1 MESIIDR
8 GGKSVEISCYLF
20 GIVIHSSSNYEA
32 KLRDASRVG
41 SVAWKKKA
49 QALNWLVRNRL
60 FQVVVTMSDVWRIF
74 VVEAEEALN
83 HNIVNSLRKDGYIV
97 QGVMNGADAIH
108 ILWSEEYDVVLCD
121 LKAPG
126 ADGFEL
132 LQWLRAS
139 HPNTRTILIGAP
151 DSADLRMQALESGAA
166 GYLEKPLD
174 LHRLKEE
181 LRRLL
186 QQTGFS
192 ANLDSF
198 DLLDVI
204 QIITMSRKNIAL
216 LANTGLEERG
226 LLCFK
231 NGDLV
236 WAEYGILRGE
246 EAFFAL
252 AAHKNGT
259 VTQQP
264 WDEQVVANVTQPL
277 SRLIFQALQYRTKY
291 ADQQPYSGELAPV
304 SGGLSFNEEPMGN
317 NTLLMGEEDDTPFG
331 VLDDSLPQ
339 DVPFASPVVPQEAS
353 LSQMDASRE
362 WWERSGAMSALNSED
377 GIGVPL
383 PAALEAAPTMA
394 IDGSVR
400 AEGTVVPQPYKA
412 VGGSRDDLP
421 SWLTE
426 QPTAA
431 HSVVPSPMLS
441 ASAQIPVIKASS
453 SEWQPSQSISNGAL
467 ASGLSTGMR
476 AIVGTPKQATG
487 TQQQK
492 QGTGT
497 QKQVSRPHN
506 QLITDTGARRV
517 SPAEWQMPEPSAL
530 TFPLAEDAAQNVVL
544 VGTNGSGS
552 LSATKEASGTLQS
565 SKHNYN
571 YSALVSALQSLGYS
585 IPGFIAAA
593 VVNIDGQSIAQ
604 VAVDEMDISR
614 ICKYFSTILKDTQQS
629 IAQGMWGDYENTI
642 ITSSDR
648 YILMRIISNER
659 STFQVL
665 ITTHDAKPTESLE
678 VMMNVE
684 GAISAALRI

>member
-1 MESIIDR
+1 
-8 GGKSVEISCYLF
+8 
-20 GIVIHSSSNYEA
+20 
-32 KLRDASRVG
+32 
-41 SVAWKKKA
+41 
-49 QALNWLVRNRL
+49 
-60 FQVVVTMSDVWRIF
+60 MSDVWRIF

-204 QIITMSRKNIAL
+204 QIITMSRKSIAL

-264 WDEQVVANVTQPL
+264 WNEQVAANVTQPL

-291 ADQQPYSGELAPV
+291 ADQQPYSGELVPV
-304 SGGLSFNEEPMGN
+304 SGGLSFNEESMAN

-331 VLDDSLPQ
+331 MLGDSLPL
-339 DVPFASPVVPQEAS
+339 DTPFASPMVAQEAS

-377 GIGVPL
+377 GIGVARVPL

-394 IDGSVR
+394 IDSSVL
-400 AEGTVVPQPYKA
+400 AESTMTSPAYKA
-412 VGGSRDDLP
+412 VGGQHNDLP

-441 ASAQIPVIKASS
+441 DSAQIPVIKASS
-453 SEWQPSQSISNGAL
+453 PEWQPSQPISNGAL

-476 AIVGTPKQATG
+476 AIAGTPKQATG
-487 TQQQK
+487 THQRK

-497 QKQVSRPHN
+497 QKQISRPHN

-530 TFPLAEDAAQNVVL
+530 TFLPAEDVAENAVL
-544 VGTNGSGS
+544 VGTNGSAVI
-552 LSATKEASGTLQS
+552 SATKEASGALQS
-565 SKHNYN
+565 VKHNYN

-604 VAVDEMDISR
+604 VAVDELDITR

-629 IAQGMWGDYENTI
+629 IAQGMWGDYENTV

-648 YILMRIISNER
+648 YILMRVIGDER

-665 ITTHDAKPTESLE
+665 ITTHEAKPAESLE
-678 VMMNVE
+678 VMTNVE
-684 GAISAALRI
+684 GAISAALRV

>member
-1 MESIIDR
+1 
-8 GGKSVEISCYLF
+8 
-20 GIVIHSSSNYEA
+20 
-32 KLRDASRVG
+32 LRVD

-49 QALNWLVRNRL
+49 QALSWLVRNRL

-151 DSADLRMQALESGAA
+151 DSEELRMQALESGAA

-291 ADQQPYSGELAPV
+291 ADQQPYSGELVPV
-304 SGGLSFNEEPMGN
+304 SGGLSFNEESMAN

-331 VLDDSLPQ
+331 VLGDSLPL
-339 DVPFASPVVPQEAS
+339 DAPFASPMVPQEVS

-383 PAALEAAPTMA
+383 PAASLEAAPTIA
-394 IDGSVR
+394 IDGSVL
-400 AEGTVVPQPYKA
+400 AESAKAPPTYKA
-412 VGGSRDDLP
+412 VSGSRDDLP

-453 SEWQPSQSISNGAL
+453 PEWQPSQPISNGAL
-467 ASGLSTGMR
+467 ASDLSTGMR
-476 AIVGTPKQATG
+476 PVAGTPKQATG
-487 TQQQK
+487 THQRK

-506 QLITDTGARRV
+506 QLITDTGARRA

-530 TFPLAEDAAQNVVL
+530 TFSPAENAAQNAVL
-544 VGTNGSGS
+544 VGTNGSSGF
-552 LSATKEASGTLQS
+552 SATKEASGALQS
-565 SKHNYN
+565 IKYNYN

-593 VVNIDGQSIAQ
+593 VVNMDGQSIAQ
-604 VAVDEMDISR
+604 VAVDELDITR
-614 ICKYFSTILKDTQQS
+614 ICKYFGTILKDTQQS
-629 IAQGMWGDYENTI
+629 IAQGMWGDYENTV

-648 YILMRIISNER
+648 YILMRVIGNER

-665 ITTHDAKPTESLE
+665 ITTHEAKPTESLE
-678 VMMNVE
+678 VMTNVE
-684 GAISAALRI
+684 GAISAALHV

>member
-1 MESIIDR
+1 
-8 GGKSVEISCYLF
+8 
-20 GIVIHSSSNYEA
+20 
-32 KLRDASRVG
+32 
-41 SVAWKKKA
+41 
-49 QALNWLVRNRL
+49 
-60 FQVVVTMSDVWRIF
+60 MSDVWRIF

-97 QGVMNGADAIH
+97 QGVMNGADALH

-174 LHRLKEE
+174 LHLLKEE

-204 QIITMSRKNIAL
+204 QIITMSRKSIAL

-231 NGDLV
+231 GGDLV
-236 WAEYGILRGE
+236 WAEYGVLRGE

-264 WDEQVVANVTQPL
+264 WNEQVVANVTQPL

-291 ADQQPYSGELAPV
+291 ANQQPYSGELAPV
-304 SGGLSFNEEPMGN
+304 SGGLSFNEESMAS
-317 NTLLMGEEDDTPFG
+317 NTLLMEGEEDDTPFG
-331 VLDDSLPQ
+331 VLGDSLPH
-339 DVPFASPVVPQEAS
+339 DAPFAPGVQQEAS
-353 LSQMDASRE
+353 ISQMDTTRE
-362 WWERSGAMSALNSED
+362 WWERSGAMSSLNSED
-377 GIGVPL
+377 GIGTARVSL

-394 IDGSVR
+394 IDGTVL
-400 AEGTVVPQPYKA
+400 AESTMTPPEYKA
-412 VGGSRDDLP
+412 TSGLHNDLP

-431 HSVVPSPMLS
+431 HSVIPSPMLS
-441 ASAQIPVIKASS
+441 ASAPIPVIRTSS
-453 SEWQPSQSISNGAL
+453 PEWQPPQPMSNGAL

-476 AIVGTPKQATG
+476 AIAGTPKQATG
-487 TQQQK
+487 NHQRK
-492 QGTGT
+492 QATGT
-497 QKQVSRPHN
+497 QKQISRPQN

-530 TFPLAEDAAQNVVL
+530 SFPLPEDAVQDAAQ
-544 VGTNGSGS
+544 VGTNGSVDFS
-552 LSATKEASGTLQS
+552 STKEASGALQS
-565 SKHNYN
+565 IRHNYN

-604 VAVDEMDISR
+604 VAVDELDISR

-629 IAQGMWGDYENTI
+629 LAQGMWGDYENTV

-648 YILMRIISNER
+648 YILMRVIGNER

-665 ITTHDAKPTESLE
+665 ITTLEAKPTESLE
-678 VMMNVE
+678 VMTNVE
-684 GAISAALRI
+684 GAIIAALHV

>member
-1 MESIIDR
+1 
-8 GGKSVEISCYLF
+8 
-20 GIVIHSSSNYEA
+20 
-32 KLRDASRVG
+32 
-41 SVAWKKKA
+41 
-49 QALNWLVRNRL
+49 
-60 FQVVVTMSDVWRIF
+60 MSDVWRIF

-174 LHRLKEE
+174 LHMLKEE

-204 QIITMSRKNIAL
+204 QIITMSRKSIAL

-264 WDEQVVANVTQPL
+264 WNEQVVANVTQPL

-291 ADQQPYSGELAPV
+291 ANQQPYSGELVPV
-304 SGGLSFNEEPMGN
+304 SGGLSFNEESMAS
-317 NTLLMGEEDDTPFG
+317 NTLLMAEEDDDTPFG
-331 VLDDSLPQ
+331 VLGDSLPL
-339 DVPFASPVVPQEAS
+339 DAPFAPPVMQQEVS
-353 LSQMDASRE
+353 LSQMDTTRE
-362 WWERSGAMSALNSED
+362 WWERSGAMSSLNSED
-377 GIGVPL
+377 GIGVAGVSL

-394 IDGSVR
+394 IDGSVL
-400 AEGTVVPQPYKA
+400 AESTMAPPAYKA
-412 VGGSRDDLP
+412 VGSQRNDLP

-431 HSVVPSPMLS
+431 HSAIPSPMLS
-441 ASAQIPVIKASS
+441 DSAQIPVIRASS
-453 SEWQPSQSISNGAL
+453 PEWQPSQSMSNGAL
-467 ASGLSTGMR
+467 ASDMSTGMR
-476 AIVGTPKQATG
+476 AIARTPKQATG
-487 TQQQK
+487 THQRK
-492 QGTGT
+492 QATGT
-497 QKQVSRPHN
+497 QKQISQPQNR
-506 QLITDTGARRV
+506 LITDTGARRA
-517 SPAEWQMPEPSAL
+517 SPAEWQMPEPTAL
-530 TFPLAEDAAQNVVL
+530 TFPLTEDAAQNAAV
-544 VGTNGSGS
+544 VGTNGSADFS
-552 LSATKEASGTLQS
+552 STKEVSGALQS
-565 SKHNYN
+565 IKPNYN

-593 VVNIDGQSIAQ
+593 VVNIEGLSIAQ
-604 VAVDEMDISR
+604 VAVDELDISR
-614 ICKYFSTILKDTQQS
+614 ICKHFSTILKGTQQS
-629 IAQGMWGDYENTI
+629 LAQGMWGDYENTV

-648 YILMRIISNER
+648 YILMRVIGNES
-659 STFQVL
+659 STFQIL
-665 ITTHDAKPTESLE
+665 ITTHEAKPAESLE
-678 VMMNVE
+678 VMTNVE

>member
-1 MESIIDR
+1 
-8 GGKSVEISCYLF
+8 
-20 GIVIHSSSNYEA
+20 
-32 KLRDASRVG
+32 
-41 SVAWKKKA
+41 
-49 QALNWLVRNRL
+49 LNWLVRNRL

-174 LHRLKEE
+174 LHLLKEE

-204 QIITMSRKNIAL
+204 QIITMSRKSIAL

-264 WDEQVVANVTQPL
+264 WNEQVVANVTQPL

-291 ADQQPYSGELAPV
+291 ANQQPYSGELVPV
-304 SGGLSFNEEPMGN
+304 SGGLSFDEDSMAS
-317 NTLLMGEEDDTPFG
+317 NTLLMAEDDDDTPFG
-331 VLDDSLPQ
+331 VLGDSLPS
-339 DVPFASPVVPQEAS
+339 DVPFAPPVVAQEANI
-353 LSQMDASRE
+353 SQMDATRE
-362 WWERSGAMSALNSED
+362 WWQRSGAMSSLNSED
-377 GIGVPL
+377 GLGVAGVSL
-383 PAALEAAPTMA
+383 SSALEAAPTMA
-394 IDGSVR
+394 IDGPVLADS
-400 AEGTVVPQPYKA
+400 ATPAYKA
-412 VGGSRDDLP
+412 LGDQRNDLP

-431 HSVVPSPMLS
+431 HSAIPSPMLS
-441 ASAQIPVIKASS
+441 ASAQIPVIRASS
-453 SEWQPSQSISNGAL
+453 PEWQPSQPINGAL
-467 ASGLSTGMR
+467 ISGMSTGMR
-476 AIVGTPKQATG
+476 AIAGTPKQTTGTHQRKQATG
-487 TQQQK
+487 TQK
-492 QGTGT
+492 QIS
-497 QKQVSRPHN
+497 QSQNR
-506 QLITDTGARRV
+506 LITDTGARRA

-530 TFPLAEDAAQNVVL
+530 TFAPIEDAAQNAVL
-544 VGTNGSGS
+544 IGTNGSADFS
-552 LSATKEASGTLQS
+552 STKEASGALQS
-565 SKHNYN
+565 IKHDYN

-593 VVNIDGQSIAQ
+593 VVNIEGQSIAQ
-604 VAVDEMDISR
+604 VAVDELDISR
-614 ICKYFSTILKDTQQS
+614 VCKHFSTILKGTQQS
-629 IAQGMWGDYENTI
+629 LAQGMWGDFENTV

-648 YILMRIISNER
+648 YILMRVIGNEH
-659 STFQVL
+659 SIFQIL
-665 ITTHDAKPTESLE
+665 ITTHEAKPVESLE
-678 VMMNVE
+678 VMTNVE